1 MSLRRLV
8 LAVSALALAACQQH
22 HHETAA
28 PAADGQSQPAV
39 AAPSEAQ
46 RTLEM
51 ERTAAEATRRLEEA
65 QQQPLT
71 EAQAEDA
78 YKAFEAERQRVNQ
91 QAESQAVEP
100 VAEPA
105 PPPPPQ

>member
-1 MSLRRLV
+1 MSLRRLA
-8 LAVSALALAACQQH
+8 LATSALTLVACQPH
-22 HHETAA
+22 HHEAA
-28 PAADGQSQPAV
+28 PAANGQSQPTAQ
-39 AAPSEAQ
+39 APSEAQ

-51 ERTAAEATRRLEEA
+51 ERTAAEATRKLEEA
-65 QQQPLT
+65 QQQPLN

-91 QAESQAVEP
+91 QAEGQAVEP